1 MNLKFWEIAIER
13 AINNRVPR
21 TYEILSRY
29 KYIQDYAKYLRRV
42 REHVVKSLENYVK
55 QAKDSIERV
64 GGHVHIAKHTDD
76 VKKILSELIG
86 SGKVIVLGKSMV
98 MYELGVRKFL
108 EDLGNEVWETDLGE
122 FIIQLANEPPSHIT
136 APAMHLPKERIED
149 IFRTKLRRFGINV
162 GKNLTHEELASIA
175 RDFLARKFTEA
186 QIGITGANVIAA
198 DCGAV
203 LLIENEGNIRL
214 TTSLPSTHIVIASI
228 EKIVPTLYDAFIQV
242 LIQSAY
248 AGLYP
253 PTYVNLTA
261 GPSSTADIEYFR
273 VIPSH
278 GPKEVHV
285 ILVDNGRLR
294 AAKDSVLW
302 EALLCIKCG
311 RCCWHCPT
319 YLVLNGNFGIPP
331 YSGPTGI
338 MWSAIVYGIDKCGQ
352 VASLCLNC
360 GLCKEVCPMS
370 INIPKIIHNVKVKYT
385 KESISRT

>member
-1 MNLKFWEIAIER
+1 MNYIKILPDHVIKVR
-13 AINNRVPR
+13 DNVVPKV
-21 TYEILSRY
+21 YSILEQY
-29 KYIQDYAKYLRRV
+29 PYIRELTKYLRKV
-42 REHVVKSLENYVK
+42 REEVIKNFEYYIDKTIISIKKVGGEAYF
-55 QAKDSIERV
+55 AKDVS
-64 GGHVHIAKHTDD
+64 D
-76 VKKILSELIG
+76 VQKILRDLVG
-86 SGKVIVLGKSMV
+86 SNKIIVLGKSIV
-98 MYELGVRKFL
+98 MGELNVRNFL
-108 EDLGNEVWETDLGE
+108 ENLGNEVWETDLGE
-122 FIIQLANEPPSHIT
+122 FIIQLANEPPTHIIV
-136 APAMHLPKERIED
+136 PAMHKSRREVAQL
-149 IFRTKLRRFGINV
+149 FRRKLRVKVSEDTSIPELTLIVRSYLRQKFINA
-162 GKNLTHEELASIA
+162 H
-175 RDFLARKFTEA
+175 
-186 QIGITGANVIAA
+186 IGITGANVIAA

-203 LLIENEGNIRL
+203 LLIENESNIRL